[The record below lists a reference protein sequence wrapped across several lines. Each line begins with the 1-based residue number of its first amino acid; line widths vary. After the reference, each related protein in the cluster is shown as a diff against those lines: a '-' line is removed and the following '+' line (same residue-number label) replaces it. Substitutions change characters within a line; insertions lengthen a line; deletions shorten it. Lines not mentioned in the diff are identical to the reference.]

1 MAPRRAGR
9 PRWWV
14 AGLVL
19 VVGLGGFLYFSL
31 SSPESAVLP
40 RPAPETS
47 GSDGRDDLAAG
58 VLEHLARA
66 LESGNRQETLALAAP
81 GDTAARAELGDMM
94 ANVRSL
100 GITDLSL
107 RYVDEEAGHQR
118 DESGRPLPKRA
129 WVADVQLD
137 WRLRHYDRSDSD
149 LEVSMV
155 FRQTKGGVRFVTA
168 RNDYGQQ
175 APLWLLD
182 RLAVRESDRAL
193 AAVAGGEADARRF
206 LKLAETAVTDVRKVF
221 PRWRGRLV
229 VEVPGSQDVLD
240 RVLDSNSSY
249 DAIAAVTAP
258 VDGSVSPSAPTHIF
272 VNPPVFDPL
281 GPRGAQIVLSHEAA
295 HVATSAAVS
304 SMPTWLLEGFAD
316 YVALAHVDLPV
327 EVTASQ
333 ILQQVRDRGVPRH
346 LPDQGDFAS
355 ESKTLGASYEAA
367 WLACRLIAQ
376 QYGEDKLIAFYHR
389 ADRDS
394 STAGAFKAVLG
405 TTERQF
411 TGQWRDELRNL
422 AS

>member
-31 SSPESAVLP
+31 GSPDSAVLP
-40 RPAPETS
+40 RPAPGTS

-58 VLEHLARA
+58 LLEDLSRA
-66 LESGNRQETLALAAP
+66 LESGDRRAALALAARN
-81 GDTAARAELGDMM
+81 DADARDELGDLV
-94 ANVRSL
+94 ANVRRL
-100 GITDLSL
+100 GIVDLSL
-107 RYVDEEAGHQR
+107 RYVDEDAGRQR
-118 DESGRPLPKRA
+118 DESGRTLPKRA
-129 WVADVQLD
+129 WVAHVQLH
-137 WRLRHYDRSDSD
+137 WRLRHYDRSESH

-168 RNDYGQQ
+168 RNNYGDQ

-182 RLAVRESDRAL
+182 RLAVRESDEAL
-193 AAVAGGEADARRF
+193 AAVTGGPADARRF
-206 LKLAETAVTDVRKVF
+206 LKLAQTAVTDVRKVF

-240 RVLDSNSSY
+240 RVLDSDSSY

-258 VDGSVSPSAPTHIF
+258 VDGSLSPSAPTHIF

-281 GPRGAQIVLSHEAA
+281 GPRGAQIVLNHEAA
-295 HVATSAAVS
+295 HVATHAAIS

-333 ILQQVRDRGVPRH
+333 ILQQVRDEGVPGH
-346 LPDQGDFAS
+346 LPDQADFAS

-376 QYGEDKLIAFYHR
+376 EHGEDKLIAFYRR
-389 ADRDS
+389 ADRGS
-394 STAGAFKAVLG
+394 STTDAFKDVLG
-405 TTERQF
+405 TTEKQF
-411 TGQWRDELRNL
+411 TAQWRDQLRSL